1 MIILAAALA
10 VAPRHVAM
18 ARDPEAPAPARFEH
32 DMIVRFHMHEN
43 FDLLRAI
50 EKLLLRARLEDAKAL
65 AQAISEAPDEPGLG
79 ALAPHAIRVRDLA
92 ANLARSPTI
101 DEACRRE
108 ARLAVAC
115 AGCHVETGVMPA
127 FSLPPSSPPDR
138 DSIEARMARHLWA
151 TDRLW
156 EAVVGGGT
164 DPWIS
169 GLDVL
174 SATPF
179 PFRAALDDRA
189 RLAKQLQTLAGTARK
204 RSSKDDLAERGRVYG
219 QILTICATCHTSP
232 TVTKLPSEK

>member
-1 MIILAAALA
+1 MIVLAAAVAL
-10 VAPRHVAM
+10 APRQIAM
-18 ARDPEAPAPARFEH
+18 AREPEPPPPARFEH

-50 EKLLLRARLEDAKAL
+50 EKLLLRGRLDDAKAL
-65 AQAISEAPDEPGLG
+65 AQAIAEAPDEPGLG
-79 ALAPHAIRVRDLA
+79 ALAPHAIRVRDQA
-92 ANLARSPTI
+92 ANLARAPTV

-127 FSLPPSSPPDR
+127 LSSLPPIPPDR
-138 DSIEARMARHLWA
+138 NTIEARMARHLWA

-156 EAVVGGGT
+156 EAVVGGGNE
-164 DPWIS
+164 PWVN

-189 RLAKQLQTLAGTARK
+189 GLAKQLQQVASAARK
-204 RSSKDDLAERGRVYG
+204 RSSKDDLTERGRVYG
-219 QILTICATCHTSP
+219 QILTICATCHTSS
-232 TVTKLPSEK
+232 TITKLPSEK